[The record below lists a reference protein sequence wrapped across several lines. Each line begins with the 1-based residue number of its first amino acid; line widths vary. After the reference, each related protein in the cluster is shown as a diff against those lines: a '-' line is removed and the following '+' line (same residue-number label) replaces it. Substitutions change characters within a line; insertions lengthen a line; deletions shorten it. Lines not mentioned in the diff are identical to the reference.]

1 MEYITILIAFVSC
14 MVALLTFIDRK
25 DRRKSDTIASNQKVF
40 DKLDNINNIVEDI
53 KANVQDIRNEVKEHS
68 DRITRLEEWR
78 RMKEG
83 E

>member
-53 KANVQDIRNEVKEHS
+53 KTNVQDIRNEVKEHS